1 MAFQVVGRVLGAV
14 SVALLFLLCSSVSAQ
29 APAADQGY
37 TLAVEPTYTA
47 EKAKEVYAPLI
58 NYLSRTTGEKFTLVA
73 SRNYHSYWSEMRAN
87 RGWSFVFDEAHFTD
101 YRIKRFGYTPL
112 VRTLENTSYALLSLE
127 EVPNNDPQGLVAKSI
142 TTMPAPSLAF
152 ALLLEI
158 FPNPMQ
164 QPDIRTNPTSWK
176 DTTDIVFAGEA
187 DAAMVPNW
195 LYLQY
200 PNLLPVSNTREF
212 PGAAI
217 SASKD
222 VPAEV
227 QRKVKEALLKL
238 HEDQDMYNVIS
249 ELGST
254 QFVEASADEY
264 SGSEAMLKN
273 FFGY

>member
-1 MAFQVVGRVLGAV
+1 MTMRAFGRVC
-14 SVALLFLLCSSVSAQ
+14 SVCFAWCLSTVLVWAQ
-29 APAADQGY
+29 GPTVY
-37 TLAVEPTYTA
+37 TFVVEPTYTA
-47 EKAKEVYAPLI
+47 EKAQDVYKPLLD
-58 NYLSRTTGEKFTLVA
+58 YLSRSTGEKFQLVA
-73 SRNYHSYWSEMRAN
+73 SRNYHSYWSDLRAN

-101 YRIKRFGYTPL
+101 YRIKRFGYVPL

-127 EVPNNDPQGLVAKSI
+127 EVPGNDPQGLVARSI

-164 QPDIRTNPTSWK
+164 QPDIRTNATSWK

-200 PNLLPVSNTREF
+200 PNLLPVTTTREF
-212 PGAAI
+212 AGAAV
-217 SASKD
+217 SAHPD

-227 QRKVKEALLKL
+227 QQKVREALLKL
-238 HEDQDMYNVIS
+238 HENEDMYNVIT

-254 QFVEASADEY
+254 QFVAASSAEY
-264 SGSEAMLKN
+264 AGAEAMLKN

>member
-1 MAFQVVGRVLGAV
+1 MTFRAFGQAIGACATLLMC
-14 SVALLFLLCSSVSAQ
+14 VAAAWAQ
-29 APAADQGY
+29 APAATVY
-37 TLAVEPTYTA
+37 TFAVEPTYTA
-47 EKAKEVYAPLI
+47 EKAQEVYKPLI
-58 NYLSRTTGEKFTLVA
+58 DYLARSTGEKFKLVA
-73 SRNYHSYWSEMRAN
+73 SRNYHSYWSELRAD

-101 YRIKRFGYTPL
+101 YRIKRQGYTPL

-127 EVPNNDPQGLVAKSI
+127 EVPDNDPQGLVAKSI

-200 PNLLPVSNTREF
+200 PNLLPVSTTREF
-212 PGAAI
+212 AGTAV
-217 SASKD
+217 SAHKD

-227 QRKVKEALLKL
+227 QRKVKEALLAL
-238 HEDQDMYNVIS
+238 HEDEDMYLVIS

-254 QFVEASADEY
+254 QFVEASAAEY
-264 SGSEAMLKN
+264 AGAESMLKN